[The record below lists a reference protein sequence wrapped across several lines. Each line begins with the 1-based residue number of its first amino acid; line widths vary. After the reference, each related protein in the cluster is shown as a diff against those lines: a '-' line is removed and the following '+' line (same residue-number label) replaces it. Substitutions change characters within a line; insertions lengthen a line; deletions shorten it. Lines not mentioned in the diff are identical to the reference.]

1 MAQVPES
8 QSLQGGPLPLLSPQ
22 GDEFLM
28 LSVQVDDQLIA
39 CNNRATLY
47 NFKPELNA
55 KFECSDSGPAGYFL
69 GFNIHRVRQ
78 ARKLYISQEHY
89 FQALL
94 ERFDMQDCNPARIP
108 LLTGFKPLPTTDE
121 EHAQSCHL
129 SFPHVVGSILYG
141 STITRPDS
149 AEAAGVLSRFISKWN
164 ESHWKAAKHLLRYI
178 RGTTDLCLMFDGE
191 CGKRILLGYADADWG
206 GDLET
211 RRSTTGYVFKVYGGV
226 VAWKS
231 RRQPTVAL
239 STTEAEYMASADA
252 AKQATWRRLLLHD
265 LQLGPPKY
273 SPIQILNDN
282 NGCIALS
289 KNPVHHDKS
298 KHIAMRHHFL
308 REKVEDGSI
317 DLSHVSSANNI
328 TDLLTK
334 SIPADTFSRLCK
346 LLGVTRLPE

>member
-1 MAQVPES
+1 M
-8 QSLQGGPLPLLSPQ
+8 
-22 GDEFLM
+22 
-28 LSVQVDDQLIA
+28 
-39 CNNRATLY
+39 
-47 NFKPELNA
+47 
-55 KFECSDSGPAGYFL
+55 
-69 GFNIHRVRQ
+69 
-78 ARKLYISQEHY
+78 SQEHY
-89 FQALL
+89 FQSVL
-94 ERFDMQDCNPARIP
+94 ERFDLQDCNPAR
-108 LLTGFKPLPTTDE
+108 TPLPTGFRPVPATDE
-121 EHAQSCHL
+121 EHALAKHL
-129 SFPHVVGSILYG
+129 PFPQVVGSVLYA
-141 STITRPDS
+141 STISRPDL

-178 RGTTDLCLMFDGE
+178 RGTTDLCLMFDGD

-206 GDLET
+206 GDMDT

-252 AKQATWRRLLLHD
+252 AQQATWLRLLLDD
-265 LQLGPPKY
+265 LQLGPPTD
-273 SPIQILNDN
+273 SPIPIYNDN

-317 DLSHVSSANNI
+317 DLSHVSSASNI
-328 TDLLTK
+328 ADLLTK
-334 SIPADTFSRLCK
+334 SLPVDTFTRLCE
-346 LLGVTRLPE
+346 LLGVIRLPMRGGVSESTPSSPSATPPHS